1 MRCIDKNCSQNCKY
15 AVLEETTV
23 KYFDG
28 HKKEDQD
35 AFNVYCNHP
44 LLNKKRYV
52 NFVIWEDE
60 YLEPDFPCPMD
71 KDNPNLISKTSKI
84 INWCK
89 LLIHHN

>member
-23 KYFDG
+23 KSFDG
-28 HKKEDQD
+28 HTQENQD

-44 LLNKKRYV
+44 SLKKKRYIS
-52 NFVIWEDE
+52 FVIWVDE
-60 YLEPDFPCPMD
+60 YLEPNFPCPMD
-71 KDNPNLISKTSKI
+71 KDNPNLIPKI